1 VRSECHAPT
10 TLAKLR
16 DEWANQG
23 QMIVRRPGAHI
34 LRFLRD
40 LAQFDRLVRDHVN
53 LLFSIELKEKPS
65 HDKFAGSAR
74 RVRSECRAPAT
85 LAQLRD
91 ERANQCQMI
100 VRWPGAH
107 ILRFLRYLA
116 QFDRLVRDHVNLLE
130 LLKINFLAIR
140 GSKLT

>member
-1 VRSECHAPT
+1 VRSECRAPT
-10 TLAKLR
+10 KLAQLR

-23 QMIVRRPGAHI
+23 QMIVRWSGTHI
-34 LRFLRD
+34 LRLLRS

-53 LLFSIELKEKPS
+53 LLFSIQLKEKSS
-65 HDKFAGSAR
+65 HVSFAGSSR
-74 RVRSECRAPAT
+74 RVRSEFRAPAT

-91 ERANQCQMI
+91 ERANQGQMI
-100 VRWPGAH
+100 VRWSGTH
-107 ILRFLRYLA
+107 ILRLLRSLA